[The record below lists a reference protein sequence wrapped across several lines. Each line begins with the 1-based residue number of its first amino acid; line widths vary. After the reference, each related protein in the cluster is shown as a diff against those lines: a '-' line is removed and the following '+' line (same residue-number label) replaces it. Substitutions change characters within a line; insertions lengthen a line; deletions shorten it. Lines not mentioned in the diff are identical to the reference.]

1 MSWYALAVLIPLG
14 GHLTYSVISTGYYI
28 YRFFKP
34 PEVPKTELELLV
46 QLTKENEKIKQRLKD
61 LEKGK
66 NDTAFLI
73 GDYTHFLPDNGEDP
87 IESGN

>member
-1 MSWYALAVLIPLG
+1 MSWYALAVLIPVG

-66 NDTAFLI
+66 NDTVFLI
-73 GDYTHFLPDNGEDP
+73 GDYTHGGEDP
-87 IESGN
+87 IESHHSFGN